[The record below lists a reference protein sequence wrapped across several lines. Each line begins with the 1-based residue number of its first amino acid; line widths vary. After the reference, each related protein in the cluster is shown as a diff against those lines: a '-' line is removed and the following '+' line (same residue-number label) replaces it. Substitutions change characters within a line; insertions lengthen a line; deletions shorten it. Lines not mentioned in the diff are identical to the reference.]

1 MLSLERICNFYFVF
15 KPMWNSTR
23 ILMDGLIF
31 EALFVPSVNFL
42 AAPAA
47 AKSKWISCLRQWSS
61 SSANFSWII
70 IWFGTLK
77 SDHGFTIMHFSIP
90 ETVDRKDPKGS
101 TYTVRHF
108 FRLKRTR
115 LKYSWWYF
123 IQWKRKEK
131 LEEVNGRSIIHFYIL
146 FRSEK
151 NNLEFDVGMSSNQG
165 IAIGAE
171 MFRFFLHRSCDTTA
185 RYTAVN
191 NKRKLL
197 I

>member
-1 MLSLERICNFYFVF
+1 MYNE
-15 KPMWNSTR
+15 
-23 ILMDGLIF
+23 
-31 EALFVPSVNFL
+31 
-42 AAPAA
+42 
-47 AKSKWISCLRQWSS
+47 
-61 SSANFSWII
+61 
-70 IWFGTLK
+70 
-77 SDHGFTIMHFSIP
+77 
-90 ETVDRKDPKGS
+90 
-101 TYTVRHF
+101 
-108 FRLKRTR
+108 
-115 LKYSWWYF
+115 
-123 IQWKRKEK
+123 KEKKK

-191 NKRKLL
+191 NTRKLL